1 MTRLLVWGIHL
12 YRLCLSPYL
21 SHACRF
27 HPTCSEYAIH
37 ALTSRGPL
45 RGGYL
50 ALRRLL
56 KCHPLGPYG
65 FDPVE

>member
-1 MTRLLVWGIHL
+1 MTGLLVWGIRL

-21 SHACRF
+21 PNACRF
-27 HPTCSEYAIH
+27 HPTCSEYAIQ
-37 ALTSRGPL
+37 ALRSRGPL
-45 RGGYL
+45 RGSFL

-56 KCHPLGPYG
+56 KCHPLGPHG